1 MRHCMVPSRRLKLGA
16 ILICI
21 TYLLDSITSII
32 PTWFCNSM
40 LLDIFGIYDLEI
52 KVSVKFISTSF
63 CKVIELR
70 INFSKMQFVHKDH
83 IWQVLNVKRQITTKR
98 VSFWTKLL
106 TLLHVWAHLKNEKDN
121 NIKCTLCKVF
131 YVHFC

>member
-40 LLDIFGIYDLEI
+40 LLHIFGIYDLEI

-70 INFSKMQFVHKDH
+70 INFSKM
-83 IWQVLNVKRQITTKR
+83 
-98 VSFWTKLL
+98 
-106 TLLHVWAHLKNEKDN
+106 
-121 NIKCTLCKVF
+121 
-131 YVHFC
+131 